1 MLDTGLGVGMQKEN
15 KTKEQRVSLLARVTQ
30 SFKVTLFI

>member
-1 MLDTGLGVGMQKEN
+1 MLDTRLGVGMQKEK
-15 KTKEQRVSLLARVTQ
+15 KTKEQRVSLLASVTQ

>member
-15 KTKEQRVSLLARVTQ
+15 KAKEQRASLLASVTQ